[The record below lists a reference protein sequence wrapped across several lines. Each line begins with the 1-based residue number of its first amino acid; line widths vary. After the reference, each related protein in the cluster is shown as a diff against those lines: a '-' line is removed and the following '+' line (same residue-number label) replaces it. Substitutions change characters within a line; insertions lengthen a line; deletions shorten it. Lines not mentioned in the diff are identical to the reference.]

1 MEYFSYICSVKWI
14 NYIWFAVLLLVLPS
28 CDSLTRDGARMQK
41 TLHEQQRRAESL
53 LSHVIEALDTHNF
66 DSLVHYTHTED
77 DIMLYVYRGQ
87 QLVYWTGSW
96 LSSLRYPLRNV
107 YDVWQFAYWDNAWGV
122 CKRVRA
128 GDVHILAVIPI
139 KYNYQVTSENL
150 HNTFILP
157 FKGDEQWHLS
167 LRQDHTGANYP
178 IYSYTGEYLFSVVAS
193 ANSTPHSK
201 VRIENF
207 SYQAILASEKHD
219 HVTRNKIYVYYGFA
233 ILVVGALL
241 VFALVR
247 IIKSRGVQRLSLAGR
262 LQLVLTPVMMLVL
275 ASIFLLSVIH
285 IREVFVAR
293 QRDNLQEKAKYIQQ
307 ALQNMYYWDLGL
319 SRANSN
325 ALNIDLRD
333 ISFVF
338 ETDIHV
344 YDLNGQL
351 LGSSTP
357 QIFDYGIVSHSIAP
371 EAFFADDPTLVQYEQ
386 IGDMRYLSAYTE
398 FVNGSFTRIG
408 YIAVP
413 SFISQNE
420 MNADVEEF
428 VMRILPLYIILL
440 LLSILVVWLFARG
453 VSAPLRAITLQLK
466 NYRLGGKSKH
476 ISYAFQDEVGDLLC
490 HYNRM
495 MDALSE
501 SIDKLARSEREGAWR
516 TMARQVAHE
525 INNPLTAMKLT
536 LQQLQRRKGSEQFDD
551 YFDRSTKLL
560 IEQIDNL
567 GTIATSFSSFVKMP
581 DVKPV
586 AMDIAAKL
594 SAFITL
600 LKNNSSNIPIRY
612 IGPESGKMVMAD
624 AEQIIQV
631 FTNIARNAIQ
641 AMTGQENGDLIIILK
656 AVLNDQRTALGL
668 SEDAE
673 WVEISFSDNGPG
685 IPKDIQDKVF
695 IPNFTTKNTGAGLG
709 LAISKNIVEGSGGK
723 ITFRSSEKG
732 TIFFVYLRKK

>member
-1 MEYFSYICSVKWI
+1 M
-14 NYIWFAVLLLVLPS
+14 NYIWFAILLLLLPS
-28 CDSLTRDGARMQK
+28 CDSLTRDGARLQK
-41 TLHEQQRRAESL
+41 TLNAQQQHAEDL
-53 LSHVIEALDTHNF
+53 LLHVIEALDTHNF

-77 DIMLYVYRGQ
+77 DVMLYVYRGQ
-87 QLVYWTGSW
+87 QLVYWTDSW
-96 LSSLRYPLRNV
+96 LTSPRYPLRNV
-107 YDVWQFAYWDNAWGV
+107 YDVWQFAYWGNAWGI

-128 GDVHILAVIPI
+128 GDVLIIAAIPI

-150 HNTFILP
+150 HNTFIMP
-157 FKGDEQWHLS
+157 FEGDEQWRLT
-167 LRQDHTGANYP
+167 LRQDHTGASYP
-178 IYSYTGEYLFSVVAS
+178 IYSYTGEYLFSVLPSVNS
-193 ANSTPHSK
+193 APHNK

-233 ILVVGALL
+233 IVVIGALL
-241 VFALVR
+241 IFAIVR
-247 IIKSRGVQRLSLAGR
+247 IIKSRGVQQLSLSGR
-262 LQLVLTPVMMLVL
+262 LQLVLTPVMMFVL
-275 ASIFLLSVIH
+275 ASIFLLSVMH
-285 IREVFVAR
+285 IRKVFVER

-319 SRANSN
+319 SQANSN
-325 ALNIDLRD
+325 SLNIDLRD
-333 ISFVF
+333 ISFAF

-357 QIFDYGIVSHSIAP
+357 QIFDYGIVSRFIAP
-371 EAFFADDPTLVQYEQ
+371 EAFFADDPTMVQYEQ

-413 SFISQNE
+413 SFISQSE
-420 MNADVEEF
+420 MNADVEKF
-428 VMRILPLYIILL
+428 VMRILPLYIVLL

-476 ISYAFQDEVGDLLC
+476 ISYAYHDELGDLLR
-490 HYNRM
+490 HYNLM
-495 MDALSE
+495 MDALSD
-501 SIDKLARSEREGAWR
+501 SIQKLARSEREGAWR

-536 LQQLQRRKGSEQFDD
+536 LQQLQRRKGTEQFDD

-567 GTIATSFSSFVKMP
+567 GAIATSFSSFVKMP

-612 IGPESGKMVMAD
+612 IGPESGKMVLAD
-624 AEQIIQV
+624 AEQITQV
-631 FTNIARNAIQ
+631 FTNITRNAIQ
-641 AMTGQENGDLIIILK
+641 AMAGQENGDLIIILK
-656 AVLNDQRTALGL
+656 SVLNSQRSLLGL
-668 SEDAE
+668 SEDTE
-673 WVEISFSDNGPG
+673 WVEITFSDNGPG

-723 ITFRSSEKG
+723 IMFRSTEKG

>member
-14 NYIWFAVLLLVLPS
+14 NYIWFAILLLVLPS
-28 CDSLTRDGARMQK
+28 CDSLTRDGARLQK
-41 TLHEQQRRAESL
+41 TLHAQQQRAESL
-53 LSHVIEALDTHNF
+53 LLHVIEALDTHNF

-128 GDVHILAVIPI
+128 GDVQILAVIPI

-319 SRANSN
+319 SQANSN

-413 SFISQNE
+413 SFISQSE
-420 MNADVEEF
+420 MNTDVEEF
-428 VMRILPLYIILL
+428 VMRILPLYLVLL

-453 VSAPLRAITLQLK
+453 VSAPLRAITLQVK

-476 ISYAFQDEVGDLLC
+476 ISYAYNDEVGDLLR

-586 AMDIAAKL
+586 AMDIATKL

-612 IGPESGKMVMAD
+612 IGPESGKIVMAD

-641 AMTGQENGDLIIILK
+641 AMNGQENGDLIIILK
-656 AVLNDQRTALGL
+656 AVLNDQRTSLGL
-668 SEDAE
+668 AEDAE